1 MTSFKELTNLSN
13 RTALITGATG
23 HLGKVFS
30 DTLAELGADLILAD
44 LSESKLEKLS
54 SDLRKKWG
62 IKVDHFV
69 CNLEI
74 QEERT
79 KLITKLIY
87 SKVKLNILVNNAAF
101 TGGSELQGW
110 NVPFEN
116 QSIDTWRRAIEVN
129 LTAVFDLSQGLL
141 PLLRKAQ
148 GANIINISSIYGL
161 YAPDWKL
168 YEDTNLSNPAAYA
181 VSKSGLI
188 GLTRWLTT
196 TISPTVRVNA
206 IAPGGILRGQPE
218 EFIEKYIEMT
228 PLLRMAREEDFKG
241 VLLFLASD
249 LSQYVTG
256 QVITVDGGWGL

>member
-30 DTLAELGADLILAD
+30 DTLAELGADLILVD

-79 KLITKLIY
+79 KLITKLIDL
-87 SKVKLNILVNNAAF
+87 KVELNILVNNAAF

-116 QSIDTWRRAIEVN
+116 QSIDTWRRGYR
-129 LTAVFDLSQGLL
+129 S
-141 PLLRKAQ
+141 
-148 GANIINISSIYGL
+148 
-161 YAPDWKL
+161 
-168 YEDTNLSNPAAYA
+168 
-181 VSKSGLI
+181 
-188 GLTRWLTT
+188 
-196 TISPTVRVNA
+196 
-206 IAPGGILRGQPE
+206 
-218 EFIEKYIEMT
+218 
-228 PLLRMAREEDFKG
+228 
-241 VLLFLASD
+241 
-249 LSQYVTG
+249 
-256 QVITVDGGWGL
+256 